1 MSKKWIED
9 FVISKNTIT
18 PEQKILETL
27 SLYPKISLKGLSE
40 KSKLNFFTVIKYY
53 IHIQWNFIQILYL
66 QNDSSN
72 VKVEFIGIVLDN
84 SKNFIG
90 KKDNQKYWDFIQH
103 NLINITINSKREKI
117 YELSLFGVILIL
129 KLIRSFHFY
138 GIKEEKNYYFDN
150 ISFKDY
156 AEKIVKNYD
165 TKLPLIFGKWPLLK
179 THFKRL
185 CNL

>member
-40 KSKLNFFTVIKYY
+40 KSNLNFFSVNKVLHSHTMEFYPDIIPSKT
-53 IHIQWNFIQILYL
+53 IA
-66 QNDSSN
+66 SN
-72 VKVEFIGIVLDN
+72 VKEEFIGIVLDN
-84 SKNFIG
+84 SKNFRG

-138 GIKEEKNYYFDN
+138 GVKKEKNFILIIFYL
-150 ISFKDY
+150 
-156 AEKIVKNYD
+156 KNMLK
-165 TKLPLIFGKWPLLK
+165 KLLRITIENF
-179 THFKRL
+179 H
-185 CNL
+185 